1 MYIKY
6 ITEKN
11 VIHILAFI
19 YIHNSVMNNEIINLD
34 LFTHIYKIC
43 TMIRL
48 SNKSIYIYMSGV
60 YFAFQERKQG
70 CMNAAIFETISIFMG

>member
-6 ITEKN
+6 TTGKKCYT
-11 VIHILAFI
+11 
-19 YIHNSVMNNEIINLD
+19 YISVYLYTQLSNEQRNNLD
-34 LFTHIYKIC
+34 LFTYIYKIW